1 MRVYM
6 CVCACGRRFGIAVLA
21 DVRYIS
27 RISIRNIIHVCR
39 TPIHF
44 HSVYSPSYVY
54 TYIYIYTYIY
64 AVRDEEKKAVE
75 LTRERG

>member
-54 TYIYIYTYIY
+54 TYIYIPIY
-64 AVRDEEKKAVE
+64 MR
-75 LTRERG
+75 